1 MRASGSPPHWL
12 AVLRARRIPV
22 PQQNVCRRTPWLRV
36 NAQNGSS
43 CSRGSGRAPLPGGAT
58 RSSLVEEIYPRGGS
72 HRRCSRCISWPQRG
86 LVGEIITRFER
97 KGFQLKGLKM
107 YQTPREVA
115 EEHYKDLKSKP
126 FYNDLVDY
134 ILSGPVVCMVWG
146 GHGVVASARSLIGAT
161 NPLESAPGTIRG
173 DFAVEVGRNVIH
185 GSDSD
190 ENGKRETALW
200 FDDDELLAWT
210 PHMTPWLREEGRF

>member
-1 MRASGSPPHWL
+1 MRKSQSTWHPRRRTSYSSRSGGRRRASTSAKIIRAAGVTGSTSPCKFHL
-12 AVLRARRIPV
+12 
-22 PQQNVCRRTPWLRV
+22 
-36 NAQNGSS
+36 
-43 CSRGSGRAPLPGGAT
+43 
-58 RSSLVEEIYPRGGS
+58 
-72 HRRCSRCISWPQRG
+72 QRG

-97 KGFQLKGLKM
+97 KGFQLKGLKL

-146 GHGVVASARSLIGAT
+146 GHGVVKSARSLIGAT

-190 ENGKRETALW
+190 DNGKRETALW
-200 FDDDELLAWT
+200 FDDDEIIAWT